1 MFRRLSSCHNVED
14 MRLLAKQR
22 LPGPIFHYIDGAA
35 DDEVTYQRNTQA
47 FDGCD
52 LVPNVLVG
60 VESIDMSVTV
70 MGCKLD
76 MPIFC
81 APTALQRLFH
91 HDGER
96 AVARAA
102 EKFGTMF
109 GVSSLGT
116 VSLEEIGSMI
126 KTPKMF
132 QFYFH
137 KDRGL
142 NNAMIARAKE
152 AKFDVL
158 ALTVDTIT
166 GGNRERDLRTG
177 FTSPPRLT
185 LRSLISFALH
195 PRWAFDYYTHGDFEL
210 SQLKDHVKMGSDIPV
225 SVGEYFSTMLDES
238 MNWKD
243 AEELRRTWG
252 GQFCLKGAMSVADVK
267 RAVDIGAT
275 AIMVSNHGGR
285 QLDGSRAPF
294 DQISE
299 IVDAVGD
306 KIDVILD
313 GGIRRG
319 THVLKAL
326 AAGAK
331 ACSGGRMYLY
341 ALAAAGQ
348 PGVEKA
354 LGNMRTEIER
364 DMKLM
369 GVPNVSQLSRD
380 MLRFRSV
387 PDFRTRIVHSSAS
400 HSI

>member
-1 MFRRLSSCHNVED
+1 MFRRLKSCHNVDD

-35 DDEVTYQRNTQA
+35 DDEVTYRRNTQA
-47 FDGCD
+47 FDECD
-52 LVPNVLVG
+52 LVPNVLTG
-60 VESIDMSVTV
+60 VENVDMSVTV
-70 MGCKLD
+70 MGAKLD

-81 APTALQRLFH
+81 SPTALQRLFH

-116 VSLEEIGSMI
+116 VSVEEIGSMI

-137 KDRGL
+137 KDRAL
-142 NNAMIARAKE
+142 NDAMIARAKE

-185 LRSLISFALH
+185 LASLVSFALH
-195 PRWAFDYYTHGDFEL
+195 PRWAVGYYTHEKFEL
-210 SQLKDHVKMGSDIPV
+210 SQLKDYVKEGSNISLSIGD
-225 SVGEYFSTMLDES
+225 YFSTMLDQS
-238 MNWKD
+238 LSWND
-243 AEELRRTWG
+243 AEKLRNDWG
-252 GQFCLKGAMSVADVK
+252 GQFCLKGVMSVADAK
-267 RAVDIGAT
+267 RAADIGAS

-285 QLDGSRAPF
+285 QLDGGRSPF
-294 DQISE
+294 DQLSE

-354 LGNMRTEIER
+354 LANMRTEIER

-369 GVPNVSQLSRD
+369 GVHKVSQLSRD
-380 MLRFRSV
+380 MLRFRS
-387 PDFRTRIVHSSAS
+387 TRIDERN
-400 HSI
+400 

>member
-1 MFRRLSSCHNVED
+1 
-14 MRLLAKQR
+14 MRQLAKQR

-35 DDEVTYQRNTQA
+35 DDAVTHRRNTAA
-47 FDGCD
+47 FEECD

-60 VESIDMSVTV
+60 VENIDMSVTV
-70 MGCKLD
+70 MGRKLA

-81 APTALQRLFH
+81 SPTALQRLFH

-116 VSLEEIGSMI
+116 VSVEEIGAMT

-132 QFYFH
+132 QLYFH

-142 NNAMIARAKE
+142 TNAMIERVKE
-152 AKFDVL
+152 AKFDAI

-185 LRSLISFALH
+185 LSSLVSFALH
-195 PRWAFDYYTHGDFEL
+195 PRWAFNYFTHEKFEL
-210 SQLKDHVKMGSDIPV
+210 PQLKDHVKEGSNVAI
-225 SVGEYFSTMLDES
+225 SVGDYFSTMLDQS
-238 MNWKD
+238 MNWDD
-243 AEELRRTWG
+243 AEAVRKNWG
-252 GQFCLKGAMSVADVK
+252 GEFCLKGVMSPVDAR

-285 QLDGSRAPF
+285 QLDGSRSPF

-306 KIDVILD
+306 RLDVICD
-313 GGIRRG
+313 GGFRRG

-331 ACSGGRMYLY
+331 ACSSGRMYLY
-341 ALAAAGQ
+341 SLAAAGQ

-354 LGNMRTEIER
+354 LNNMRTEIER

-369 GVPNVSQLSRD
+369 GVTKVSDLSREN
-380 MLRFRSV
+380 LRYR
-387 PDFRTRIVHSSAS
+387 
-400 HSI
+400 